1 MFNTLKNSRQNQ
13 QATVSVIRNGRKLQL
28 PVKMGQL
35 PSQRAD
41 NVYTVA
47 SAQPAREKWGLHLCD
62 LNPQIA
68 AQLRLKFDQGLVV
81 VGVQPGSRAEAT
93 GLHQGDIIVA
103 VKSAHQLNCGSSGQ
117 AKRLQR

>member
-35 PSQRAD
+35 PPQRAD
-41 NVYTVA
+41 NVYTAA
-47 SAQPAREKWGLHLCD
+47 SVQPAREKWGLHLCD
-62 LNPQIA
+62 LNPQLA

-103 VKSAHQLNCGSSGQ
+103 VKSAHQLNGGSSGRV
-117 AKRLQR
+117 KRLQG